1 MEGKKII
8 KEYLYM
14 IAGSFL
20 MALCTKCIFD
30 PAGMVMGGFNGIAIV
45 VRHLTEEIMNGGIP
59 LWLTT
64 AVLNIPLFIVA
75 WKVLGFLFIRKT
87 LITTIMVTIWLY
99 IIPADLFNLT
109 DNFLVC
115 VFGAIVSGL
124 SIGIVYSVNAS
135 TGGTDTLAAVLQF
148 FRRDISAVRFLQ
160 LVDAVIVVGS
170 GLVFGL
176 EKTLYALVSIYIAAK
191 VSELMLEG
199 VNFATKVY
207 IISDELD
214 IISRRIMNE
223 LGRGVTLI
231 QSKGAY
237 TGQERK
243 MALCIISKRQIVAVK
258 DIVKESDDSAF
269 MVVADVREVLGE
281 GFLR

>member
-1 MEGKKII
+1 MEGKKIF
-8 KEYLYM
+8 KEYLFM
-14 IAGSFL
+14 VVGSFL

-45 VRHLTEEIMNGGIP
+45 VRHLTEDIVVGGIP

-64 AVLNIPLFIVA
+64 GVLNIPLFIIA
-75 WKVLGFLFIRKT
+75 WKILGFAFIRKT
-87 LITTIMVTIWLY
+87 MITTVLVTVWLY
-99 IIPADLFNLT
+99 IIPADLFGLT

-124 SIGIVYSVNAS
+124 SVGIVYTVGAS
-135 TGGTDTLAAVLQF
+135 TGGTDTLAALLQF

-160 LVDAVIVVGS
+160 MVDGIIVIGS
-170 GLVFGL
+170 GVVFGL

-191 VSELMLEG
+191 VSEMLLEG
-199 VNFATKVY
+199 VNYATKVY
-207 IISDELD
+207 IISDELED
-214 IISRRIMNE
+214 IAQKIMKD

-237 TGQERK
+237 TRQEKK

-258 DIVKESDDSAF
+258 DIVREIDEDAF
-269 MVVADVREVLGE
+269 MIVSDVREVLGN